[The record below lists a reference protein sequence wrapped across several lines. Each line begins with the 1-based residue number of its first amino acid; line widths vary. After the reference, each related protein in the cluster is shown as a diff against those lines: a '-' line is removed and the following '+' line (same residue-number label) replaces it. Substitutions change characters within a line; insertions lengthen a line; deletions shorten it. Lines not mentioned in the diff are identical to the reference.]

1 MPHILIVGL
10 GSTGRRYARYLGA
23 NGCSLSAVDPV
34 SRSLHAAA
42 HETRIDGCFE
52 SIEEALH
59 VTSESLDGVIICSPP
74 AVRVDHCLAA
84 VAKSLPVL
92 LDEPGVA
99 DIESALRLAAALDK
113 SRVPVVI
120 GSRWRGWPPFSDLRR
135 LLEEN
140 AVGAVRDARI
150 VVPAPAAD
158 APAKGEQES
167 FVAGIGQDGDALRA
181 ASPWIDLALWLF
193 GVPATVTW
201 RGEAIGGRQVEA
213 DDTIDM
219 ELGCRGGVQV
229 SLRLDLAGHPQDCSI
244 RCTGDAGTIVWEPNR
259 LTVSGDA
266 GSPPSGTNYDGPRAD
281 MCIAASREFL
291 DVLRGS
297 PVLTRTVDDCAN
309 VLRVLQSANESRTA
323 GRVAPVR
330 GVV

>member
-74 AVRVDHCLAA
+74 AVRVDHC
-84 VAKSLPVL
+84 
-92 LDEPGVA
+92 
-99 DIESALRLAAALDK
+99 LAAALDK